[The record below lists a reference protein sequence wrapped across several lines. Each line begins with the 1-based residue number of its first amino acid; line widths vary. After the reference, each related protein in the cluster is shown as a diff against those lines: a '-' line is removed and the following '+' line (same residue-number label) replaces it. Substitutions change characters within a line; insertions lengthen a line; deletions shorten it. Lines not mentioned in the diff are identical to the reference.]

1 MSSIERKSNL
11 QALRAVFSAF
21 TGIGKGKKLQDDL
34 GSLRPQQ
41 VILTGIV
48 CAAIFVGAVITV
60 VKVLAK

>member
-1 MSSIERKSNL
+1 MNSMGRKSNL
-11 QALRAVFSAF
+11 QALRAVLSAF
-21 TGIGKGKKLQDDL
+21 TGIGKGKNLHDDL

-48 CAAIFVGAVITV
+48 CAAIFVSAVITV

>member
-1 MSSIERKSNL
+1 MNSMDRKSNL
-11 QALRAVFSAF
+11 QALRAVLSAF
-21 TGIGKGKKLQDDL
+21 TGIGKGKNLHDDL

-48 CAAIFVGAVITV
+48 CAAIFVSAVITV